1 MSVNKFYKSSKPTKR
16 TTKHTVTAPGIPEL
30 FVGGLPSHVTGAD
43 LHVFFGSYGRVADVR
58 MMNYRDGMSRGFAF
72 VRFQA
77 RESTQQVLLMSP
89 LSYAGKAI
97 ECKLALS
104 KEQSKLFIE
113 LTTMKKIYV
122 GNLNPDTTDQDLKK
136 YFEFF
141 GKVTNA
147 RTITTVDNDTSRGFG
162 FVGFEKEESV
172 MAVLSFKS
180 SHIIN
185 GSAVKC
191 RPAVSKSE
199 TENLK
204 YDVPVECSNL
214 HPIEDGPVDYR
225 PQVQEDCNVVY
236 NCRKILGHPQGES
249 HSIKLEAKRAK
260 MHEKCDSNLHT
271 SETDE
276 YVYHDCLANTS
287 PFTGG
292 QTTLAEGKMIKL

>member
-1 MSVNKFYKSSKPTKR
+1 MSANKFYKSSKPTKR
-16 TTKHTVTAPGIPEL
+16 TKHTATAPGIPEL

-43 LHVFFGSYGRVADVR
+43 LHVFFGCYGRVADVR

-77 RESTQQVLLMSP
+77 IESAQKVILMSP

-104 KEQSKLFIE
+104 KEQSKIFIE
-113 LTTMKKIYV
+113 LNTMKKIYI
-122 GNLNPDTTDQDLKK
+122 GNLNPDTTDQDLKI
-136 YFEFF
+136 YFEKF
-141 GKVTNA
+141 GKITNA
-147 RTITTVDNDTSRGFG
+147 RTITTVEHYTSRGFG
-162 FVGFEKEESV
+162 FVGFEKEESA
-172 MAVLSFKS
+172 MAVLTFKS

-214 HPIEDGPVDYR
+214 HPKEDDPVDYR
-225 PQVQEDCNVVY
+225 PQVQEDSNVVY
-236 NCRKILGHPQGES
+236 NCRKRLGHPQGER
-249 HSIKLEAKRAK
+249 HSIKLHAIKAK
-260 MHEKCDSNLHT
+260 MHEMCDSNLHT
-271 SETDE
+271 KETAE
-276 YVYHDCLANTS
+276 YVYHNCWANTTI
-287 PFTGG
+287 FTGG
-292 QTTLAEGKMIKL
+292 QTTLAERKMIKL